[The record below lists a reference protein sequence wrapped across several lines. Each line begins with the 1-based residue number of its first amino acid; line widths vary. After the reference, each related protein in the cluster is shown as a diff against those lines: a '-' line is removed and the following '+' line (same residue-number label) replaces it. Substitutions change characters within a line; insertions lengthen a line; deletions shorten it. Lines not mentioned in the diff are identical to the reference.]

1 MSYLITRILLGFFA
15 LFPLSIVHFLGGL
28 VGKVLFLLPNQTRRI
43 TQINI
48 AQCYPQYNPSQQ
60 ASLVRESLI
69 ETGKTVTETGPLWL
83 WPGTT
88 CLKLIA
94 ATSGLEQLQSALK
107 AGRGAIIAAPHLGAW
122 ELVGLYCSALHPMTS
137 LYRPPKIAKL
147 DDLIRHS
154 RERLGAKL
162 VPTETKGIRALYD
175 ALSSGE
181 LIGILPDQDPGFG
194 QGQFAPFFGIPANT
208 MVLLS
213 RLAMKTK
220 APVFFSYAERLPHGQ
235 GYHLH
240 FVQQDIAQADLATS
254 VRAVNQAVE
263 ACVRQTPAQYQ
274 WGYKRFKTRPEGE
287 RGFY

>member
-28 VGKVLFLLPNQTRRI
+28 VGKVLFWLPNQTKRI

-60 ASLVRESLI
+60 ASLVRNSLI

-88 CLKLIA
+88 CLKLIT

-147 DDLIRHS
+147 DGLIRHS

-220 APVFFSYAERLPHGQ
+220 APVFFSYAERLPHDQ

-240 FVQQDIAQADLATS
+240 FVQQNIAQTDLATS
-254 VRAVNQAVE
+254 VRSVNQAVE

-274 WGYKRFKTRPEGE
+274 WGYKRFKTRPEGQ